1 MMTDPIA
8 DMLTRIRNANIAQH
22 ERVDI
27 PCSRLKV
34 EIAKLLKREGFVADY
49 QVVREGPQGR
59 LRITLKYTHGNAR
72 VLTGLR
78 RVSRPGLRVYAKAKA
93 IPRVLSGLGVSILS
107 TPKGVMTGREAR
119 EQRLGGEVLC
129 AVW

>member
-1 MMTDPIA
+1 M
-8 DMLTRIRNANIAQH
+8 
-22 ERVDI
+22 
-27 PCSRLKV
+27 
-34 EIAKLLKREGFVADY
+34 
-49 QVVREGPQGR
+49 
-59 LRITLKYTHGNAR
+59 KYTHGNAR
-72 VLTGLR
+72 VLIGLR

-93 IPRVLSGLGVSILS
+93 IPRFLSGLGVTVVS

>member
-8 DMLTRIRNANIAQH
+8 DMLTRLRNANLAQH
-22 ERVDI
+22 ERVDV
-27 PCSRLKV
+27 PRSRLKV
-34 EIAKLLKREGFVADY
+34 EIAKLLKREGFITDY
-49 QVVREGPQGR
+49 QVLRQGPQGT
-59 LRITLKYTHGNAR
+59 LRIVLKYTPGNAR

-93 IPRVLSGLGVSILS
+93 IPRFLSGLGVTIVS